1 MCRAS
6 SVNMTSTVEEHAY
19 EKEFCK
25 SFALETGWPLPNA
38 DDMFAEPAWQ
48 LSEFQELKVALNRT
62 KQKLN
67 FFNLDQWHAHTAK
80 MNPAGLVIDHVR
92 KVASPD
98 FLTQAW
104 CKFYEIACTSDLL
117 PRDATTGGG
126 GGVFTVHLCEA
137 PGAFVSSLN
146 HYIAANH
153 ERVRLEWLAMTLNPY
168 HEANGPPN
176 IVNDDRLILNTLD
189 NWEWGPDYTGDIF
202 QPGYAEHLRRVV
214 LERPGRTVC
223 LVTADGSVDCSDD
236 PGEQENAVAW
246 LHDHETM
253 VALNVLQDGGSL
265 VLKMF
270 TVFECRTICRLY
282 LLCCLFRAVTVRK
295 PATSKPGNSEVYVV
309 CTGYGGRS
317 LAEPFVRAYFDDGG
331 DLRRPRAA
339 ATFRL
344 SDIPDGFRVAL
355 HECSAYFCRMQTL
368 MIDGNVDA
376 WWSGKEERYRDMEP
390 VRRAVCFEFVARYG
404 VRPIRAGRELMA
416 GGGFAPRVR
425 VNRKRRGCGVGGG
438 ASYAERTL
446 LRHASDPRQE
456 ADVLCRAIAECSR
469 EWTGRR
475 SHRDSVY
482 WGRREHLTLDLSD
495 VRYRLGKPVTA
506 VRGSKFCSES
516 LVHCRLRALAKFPRP
531 VAVTRPDA
539 DAAARSLYFRF
550 KSDRPDATVCDVT
563 AACGA
568 DDDAAAQQ
576 YRCLTVVI
584 EMLRCRVADGG
595 DLLLVGYP
603 LYTQVAVACF
613 YAVASMFDAHSLLR
627 PDRQHGHAFAFV
639 RYARHD
645 GWLRALD
652 ACRERL
658 VPAANGGMAL
668 VSWMP
673 IKALLEQKAYAAMVS
688 VNNLCIVHEVE
699 PILAAFLNP
708 DPCV

>member
-1 MCRAS
+1 M
-6 SVNMTSTVEEHAY
+6 
-19 EKEFCK
+19 
-25 SFALETGWPLPNA
+25 PNA
-38 DDMFAEPAWQ
+38 GDMFTEPAWQ
-48 LSEFQELKVALNRT
+48 LNEFQELKVALNGT

-67 FFNLDQWHAHTAK
+67 FFDLDQWHAHTAK

-92 KVASPD
+92 KVARPD

-117 PRDATTGGG
+117 PRDVTTGGG
-126 GGVFTVHLCEA
+126 DVFTVHLCEA

-176 IVNDDRLILNTLD
+176 IVSDDRLILNTLD

-202 QPGYAEHLRRVV
+202 QPGYAEHLRRMVS
-214 LERPGRTVC
+214 ERPGKTVC

-236 PGEQENAVAW
+236 PGEQEDAVAR

-253 VALNVLQDGGSL
+253 VALNVLRDGGSL

-270 TVFECRTICRLY
+270 TMFECRTICRLY

-309 CTGYGGRS
+309 CTGYRGRS
-317 LAEPFVRAYFDDGG
+317 LAEPFVRTYFDESGG
-331 DLRRPRAA
+331 PRQDA
-339 ATFRL
+339 ATLRL
-344 SDIPDGFRVAL
+344 SQIPDGFRAAL
-355 HECSAYFCRMQTL
+355 HECASYFSRMQML

-376 WWSGKEERYRDMEP
+376 WWSGKEDRHRDMEP
-390 VRRAVCFEFVARYG
+390 VRRAVCAEFVARYG
-404 VRPIRAGRELMA
+404 VRPIRAGREIMP
-416 GGGFAPRVR
+416 GGGFVPRVR
-425 VNRKRRGCGVGGG
+425 VNCKRRGGVVGG
-438 ASYAERTL
+438 ASYAEKTL
-446 LRHASDPRQE
+446 LRHTSDPRQE
-456 ADVLCRAIAECSR
+456 ADVLYRTLAECGR
-469 EWTGRR
+469 EWPRPR
-475 SHRDSVY
+475 SRDVVY
-482 WGRREHLTLDLSD
+482 WGRREHLTVGLPD

-516 LVHCRLRALAKFPRP
+516 LIHCRLRALSKFPRP
-531 VAVTRPDA
+531 VAGTTSAEA
-539 DAAARSLYFRF
+539 DAVARSLYFRF

-563 AACGA
+563 AACAAAA
-568 DDDAAAQQ
+568 DDDAVAQQ
-576 YRCLTVVI
+576 HRCLTAVI
-584 EMLRCRVADGG
+584 EALRCRVTDGG

-603 LYTQVAVACF
+603 MYTQVAVACF
-613 YAVASMFDAHSLLR
+613 YAVASMFDVHGLLR
-627 PDRQHGHAFAFV
+627 PDAQHGHAFTFV
-639 RYARHD
+639 RYAGHD

-652 ACRERL
+652 AVRERL

-673 IKALLEQKAYAAMVS
+673 IKALLEQKAYVGIVT

-699 PILAAFLNP
+699 PVLSAYLNP